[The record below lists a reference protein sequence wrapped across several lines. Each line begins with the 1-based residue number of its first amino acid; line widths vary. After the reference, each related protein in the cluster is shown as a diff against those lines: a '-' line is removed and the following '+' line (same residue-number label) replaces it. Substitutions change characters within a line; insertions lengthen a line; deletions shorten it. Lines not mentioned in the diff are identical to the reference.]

1 MIDVWIPLEL
11 PKHFNAEL
19 LFTDTGNLTYEIKLF
34 KHKHLFNFSNYPDD
48 SKFFDQANKNVTSEM
63 KDESEGKIIDEF
75 VRLKSKMYSIKI
87 LRIKNLIGK
96 RS

>member
-1 MIDVWIPLEL
+1 M
-11 PKHFNAEL
+11 
-19 LFTDTGNLTYEIKLF
+19 
-34 KHKHLFNFSNYPDD
+34 FNFSNYPDD
-48 SKFFDQANKNVTSEM
+48 SQFFDLANKKVISEM